1 MQNAPRTI
9 PAETDLLIIGSG
21 TGGATLAGIVARDTD
36 HRVTLV
42 EAGPDYGPPDR
53 SVWPADLLD
62 PRPGATSHDWG
73 YEGIAHSAQPE
84 PINYWRARVIGGC
97 SSHNYCNASVGHRCD
112 YDGWANMGN
121 PGWNWDSVAPAFDRA
136 KEAMRVHTPSVEEL
150 TPYHVAYLDGAA
162 EVGIPRVSEFNN
174 PDEAKGVA
182 PFPVNVSDGM
192 RWNSAFAYIDP
203 VRHKPNLNIVDNALV
218 ERVVLEGSKATAVE
232 VFADGQRHTIRARRI
247 VVAGG
252 AYCSP
257 AILMRSGIGDPDQL
271 HRIGINTLHSL
282 PGVGQNL
289 TDHPLLLLLFNP
301 TDKLEKQM
309 AQLGGTARRSEV
321 RTMAKIPSPHCS
333 EGFDLDLISRTL
345 YWPDTDEMQYGIVI
359 TMVAPRSRGR
369 LTLTSA
375 DPEAKPVIDI
385 GYLTD
390 GPENDLNAVVDGVE
404 ISRSIGATIARA
416 GLIDGEKDPGVST
429 SSRQGLGQW
438 VQRTV
443 NSFAHPSCTC
453 RMGPASDNTAVVD
466 HNGKVHGI
474 DSLYVCDA
482 SIFPVVMRAPT
493 NLPTAMVAEHLAARI
508 GDIR

>member
-1 MQNAPRTI
+1 MQSTPRTI
-9 PAETDLLIIGSG
+9 PSETDLLIIGGG
-21 TGGATLAGIVARDTD
+21 TGGATLAGIVARDTGD
-36 HRVTLV
+36 QVTLI
-42 EAGPDYGPPDR
+42 EAGPDYGPPDP

-62 PRPGATSHDWG
+62 PAPGSTSHDWG
-73 YEGIAHSAQPE
+73 YQGVAHRAQPE
-84 PINYWRARVIGGC
+84 PIPYLRARVIGGC

-121 PGWNWDSVAPAFDRA
+121 PGWDWDSVAPAFERA
-136 KEAMRVHTPSVEEL
+136 KQAMRVHHPDSEGL

-162 EVGIPRVSEFNN
+162 EAGIPRVSEFNN
-174 PDEAKGVA
+174 PDEEKGVA
-182 PFPVNVSDGM
+182 PFPINVSGGM

-203 VRHKPNLNIVDNALV
+203 VRHKPNLNIVDRALV
-218 ERVVLEGSKATAVE
+218 ERIVLQGDRAVAVE
-232 VFADGQRHTIRARRI
+232 VFADGARHTIRARRI

-257 AILMRSGIGDPDQL
+257 AILMRSGIGDADALRSIGVSPL
-271 HRIGINTLHSL
+271 HNL
-282 PGVGQNL
+282 PGVGMNL
-289 TDHPLLLLLFNP
+289 TDHPLLVVEFNP
-301 TDKLEKQM
+301 SDKLQKEM
-309 AQLGGTARRSEV
+309 AQLGEAARRSEV
-321 RTMAKIPSPHCS
+321 RTMAKVPSPHCS

-345 YWPDTDEMQYGIVI
+345 YDSATGETQYGVVI

-375 DPEAKPVIDI
+375 DPEAKPVIDM

-390 GPENDLNAVVDGVE
+390 DRENDVNAVVDGVD

-416 GLIDGEKDPGVST
+416 GLIDGEKDPGASVT
-429 SSRQGLGQW
+429 SRHDLSHW
-438 VQRTV
+438 VQRNVST
-443 NSFAHPSCTC
+443 FAHPSCTC
-453 RMGPASDNTAVVD
+453 HMGPASDSTAVVD

-474 DSLYVCDA
+474 DGLYVCDA

-508 GDIR
+508 GEIG

>member
-9 PAETDLLIIGSG
+9 PNETDLLVIGAG

-73 YEGIAHSAQPE
+73 YTGLAHSAQADH
-84 PINYWRARVIGGC
+84 INYWRARVIGGC

-121 PGWNWDSVAPAFDRA
+121 PGWDWDSVAPAFARA
-136 KEAMRVHTPSVEEL
+136 QEAMRVHAPQVEDL

-162 EVGIPRVSEFNN
+162 EVGIPQVAEFNN
-174 PDEAKGVA
+174 PDEEKGVA
-182 PFPVNVSDGM
+182 PFPINVSDGM
-192 RWNSAFAYIDP
+192 RWNSAFAYLDP
-203 VRHKPNLNIVDNALV
+203 VRHKANLNIVDNALV
-218 ERVVLEGSKATAVE
+218 ERVVLEGDRAVAVE
-232 VFADGQRHTIRARRI
+232 VFADGQSHTIRARRI

-252 AYCSP
+252 SYCSP
-257 AILMRSGIGDPDQL
+257 AILMKSGIGEADALQRVGVKAV
-271 HRIGINTLHSL
+271 HNL

-289 TDHPLLLLLFNP
+289 TDHPLLLVLFNP

-309 AQLGGTARRSEV
+309 TQLGRRSEI

-345 YWPDTDEMQYGIVI
+345 HDPETDEMQYGVVI

-369 LTLTSA
+369 LSLTSA

-390 GPENDLNAVVDGVE
+390 GAENDLGAVVDGVE
-404 ISRSIGATIARA
+404 IARTIGASITRA
-416 GLIDGEKDPGVST
+416 GLIDGEKDPGASVT
-429 SSRQGLGQW
+429 SRQGLGQW
-438 VQRTV
+438 VQRNV

-453 RMGPASDNTAVVD
+453 RMGPASDGGAVVD

-474 DSLYVCDA
+474 DGLYVCDA
-482 SIFPVVMRAPT
+482 SIFPVIMRAPT